1 VKVARDL
8 PTIYCELLWFAGRLP
23 AYAIDNHAGGKMNWD
38 ESFKLE
44 NCTLPDEYEGEAGKI
59 CEAKEKAKGGK

>member
-1 VKVARDL
+1 
-8 PTIYCELLWFAGRLP
+8 
-23 AYAIDNHAGGKMNWD
+23 MNWD

-59 CEAKEKAKGGK
+59 CEAKEKAKGGSKNERL